1 MVLNDGLSF
10 TPISKA
16 TLSAGQV
23 QLPGPELQ
31 VCTKVDLVRDQSAH
45 RLFCVGLGLPGR
57 LVPHPGMQGHV
68 YGEIS
73 LFNSLC
79 KSYLGQAEISV

>member
-10 TPISKA
+10 TPISKT

-31 VCTKVDLVRDQSAH
+31 VCTKVDLVRDLRVH

-57 LVPHPGMQGHV
+57 LVPHPGTQGHV
-68 YGEIS
+68 DG
-73 LFNSLC
+73 
-79 KSYLGQAEISV
+79 